1 MDLCTPAI
9 VYLVLSAI
17 SFIATARGMSASSL
31 FTNGVFVLLW
41 TFLLNVLCQR
51 GYTAL
56 SWVLVL
62 LPIIVLLI
70 AVVFIGQLALAIAN
84 SPAGTPAATA
94 VGTPAAQ

>member
-1 MDLCTPAI
+1 MDICTPAL

-17 SFIATARGMSASSL
+17 SFIGMARGMSVSSL
-31 FTNGVFVLLW
+31 FTNGAFVVLW

-70 AVVFIGQLALAIAN
+70 AVVFIGQLALAMAN
-84 SPAGTPAATA
+84 TPAGTPAATS
-94 VGTPAAQ
+94 PAAH